1 MNIKFFQA
9 KIQTNASAK
18 LDIMKI
24 KINFAKNVII
34 PGFLVIFLQL
44 FLLVPRIHIKVVW
57 EQMQKIA

>member
-44 FLLVPRIHIKVVW
+44 FLLVPEFI
-57 EQMQKIA
+57 

>member
-1 MNIKFFQA
+1 
-9 KIQTNASAK
+9 
-18 LDIMKI
+18 MKI